1 MTRNYQ
7 AGEERHLEKKLN
19 GEKGEPMKKEDIL
32 KHFEGATDEQVKAL
46 LDINSA
52 DITHALNKQK
62 GELETANK
70 DLSTARQALKE
81 LQDSVGDVEG
91 MRQKLKDFEEAE
103 KTRKENEAK
112 AAKDAELNERFSAVT
127 GEKEFIHDYV
137 RAGVL
142 NDFGKA
148 LEDKANRGKSDAEI
162 FESLTK
168 DRDYFKSMNPP
179 AENMGGM
186 NNHIVESDTDK
197 LSDAEYYAKV
207 FSKK

>member
-1 MTRNYQ
+1 
-7 AGEERHLEKKLN
+7 
-19 GEKGEPMKKEDIL
+19 MKREDIL
-32 KHFEGATDEQVKAL
+32 KNFEGATDEQIKAL

-62 GELETANK
+62 GELETARTELENTRK
-70 DLSTARQALKE
+70 TLKE
-81 LQDSVGDVEG
+81 LQDSTGDVEG

-103 KTRKENEAK
+103 KDRKEAEAK
-112 AAKDAELNERFSAVT
+112 AAREAELNDRFAAVSGER
-127 GEKEFIHDYV
+127 EFVHDYV
-137 RAGVL
+137 RTGVL

-179 AENMGGM
+179 SENMGGM
-186 NNHIVESDTDK
+186 NGRIVESDLDK

-207 FSKK
+207 FAPKK